1 MSELQIRNNLGTVLT
16 SLNWK
21 EGFIAVDGE
30 KHWEEGRSAERLA
43 NDFSSKVPSSGEC
56 SLRDILMSFL
66 HEDKIIWKKATIEHG
81 SQFDSY
87 ARPRMQDLAIW
98 GNAGN
103 KAFFIGVEAKVDEP
117 FGSKNIAEQKKYIN
131 RILASGKNT
140 NADKRLYELCE
151 DFLGG
156 LEDHRINSLRYQLLY
171 YLAGSFRE
179 NADYIIM
186 PVFTYHS
193 DKFDKIKGEQ
203 NYSDYC
209 YFMDHLGFQK
219 LNLNIAN
226 LRIAYYK
233 HIDTYDKDRVTILS
247 KDVYSCYFEK

>member
-1 MSELQIRNNLGTVLT
+1 MSELQIRNNLGTVWT

-117 FGSKNIAEQKKYIN
+117 FGSKNIGEQKKYIN
-131 RILASGKNT
+131 RIQMLIKGFMNYVKISLADLKIIGLTHYVTSYCIIWRVPSGKM
-140 NADKRLYELCE
+140 L
-151 DFLGG
+151 
-156 LEDHRINSLRYQLLY
+156 
-171 YLAGSFRE
+171 
-179 NADYIIM
+179 
-186 PVFTYHS
+186 
-193 DKFDKIKGEQ
+193 
-203 NYSDYC
+203 
-209 YFMDHLGFQK
+209 
-219 LNLNIAN
+219 
-226 LRIAYYK
+226 
-233 HIDTYDKDRVTILS
+233 TI
-247 KDVYSCYFEK
+247 